1 MFLAIEARLWDLSA
15 KDCHDSP
22 VHSAAIS
29 PDNRW
34 LVTGSWDHAAR
45 LWDLSAKDPAANPVV
60 LRGHEAE
67 VTAVAISPD
76 SRSLITGSAD
86 NTARLSLFQVSDLI
100 KLARI
105 TVVEIF
111 PLTNGGFI
119 FLARSTAR
127 PLTDLPSPDESVT
140 QKVWRAIR
148 SVD

>member
-1 MFLAIEARLWDLSA
+1 MGPPGRWGRESETESLRFHAGRVNKSETRKSKLGILAALSRPLFGGGQRRVARS
-15 KDCHDSP
+15 
-22 VHSAAIS
+22 
-29 PDNRW
+29 N
-34 LVTGSWDHAAR
+34 
-45 LWDLSAKDPAANPVV
+45 
-60 LRGHEAE
+60 
-67 VTAVAISPD
+67 
-76 SRSLITGSAD
+76 
-86 NTARLSLFQVSDLI
+86 FQVSDLI

-119 FLARSTAR
+119 FLARITAR